1 MRDWYSPRDID
12 FSTRDQLEWVMAHLQ
27 QLKDGVWPKQETGY
41 AIEPEVKSSRSSKA
55 AFETPVQI
63 SAELERRAESV
74 GPDALMA
81 VLNRGYGFTI
91 GSLAKFFNLEEHVV
105 TYRCHCAIRF
115 MIGRNFRASFYRRDH
130 VAAYT
135 DRATKANGPAATPG
149 R

>member
-1 MRDWYSPRDID
+1 MRDWYSPRDIT
-12 FSTRDQLEWVMAHLQ
+12 FSTRDEIEWVMAHLQ
-27 QLKDGVWPKQETGY
+27 ELKDGVWPKQETGY

-55 AFETPVQI
+55 AFETPIGV

-91 GSLAKFFNLEEHVV
+91 GSLAKYFNLEEGVV
-105 TYRCHCAIRF
+105 AWRCNLSIRF
-115 MIGRNFRASFYRRDH
+115 MIGRNFRASRYHRTH

-135 DRATKANGPAATPG
+135 SAH
-149 R
+149 

>member
-12 FSTRDQLEWVMAHLQ
+12 FTTRDQLEWVMAHLQ
-27 QLKDGVWPKQETGY
+27 ELKDGVWPKQETGY

-91 GSLAKFFNLEEHVV
+91 GSLAKYFNLEENVAAW
-105 TYRCHCAIRF
+105 RCNMAIRY
-115 MIGRNFRASFYRRDH
+115 MIGRNFKVSKYRRDH
-130 VAAYT
+130 VANYRDAH
-135 DRATKANGPAATPG
+135 GPSSE
-149 R
+149 

>member
-12 FSTRDQLEWVMAHLQ
+12 FTTRDMVEWVMAHIQ
-27 QLKDGVWPKQETGY
+27 QLKDGDFPKQETGY
-41 AIEPEVKSSRSSKA
+41 AIDPEVKSSRSSKA
-55 AFETPVQI
+55 AFETPIQI

-91 GSLAKFFNLEEHVV
+91 GSLAKYFNLEEEVV

-130 VAAYT
+130 VAAYAE
-135 DRATKANGPAATPG
+135 RANG
-149 R
+149 